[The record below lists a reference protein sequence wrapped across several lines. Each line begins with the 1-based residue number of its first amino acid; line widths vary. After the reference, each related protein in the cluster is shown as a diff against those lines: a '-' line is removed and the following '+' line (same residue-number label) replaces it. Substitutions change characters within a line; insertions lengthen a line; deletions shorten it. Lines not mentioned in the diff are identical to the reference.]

1 MEEEKVVIPKLQ
13 GHGCFACG
21 TANPIGLNLEFYSL
35 GDKVCTDVT
44 LGKHHEGWDGVVH
57 GGIIS
62 TLLDEIMSWAIMYS
76 QKVFLVT
83 RRMNIKYVKPVLV
96 GTPLNVAGKIDD
108 ISKLPRIR
116 GSAEIRDRKDRLLV
130 KGSGEFVAVPGEKLA
145 TIPDAFKDQ
154 MAALFEAFP
163 GSLK

>member
-1 MEEEKVVIPKLQ
+1 MKEEKVAIPKLQ

-21 TANPIGLNLEFYSL
+21 TDNPIGLNLEFYGL
-35 GDKVCTDVT
+35 GDLVCTDIT
-44 LGKHHEGWDGVVH
+44 LGKQYEGWDGMVH

-83 RRMNIKYVKPVLV
+83 RQMSIKYVKPVLV
-96 GTPLNVAGKIDD
+96 ETPLTVTGKLAD
-108 ISKLPRIR
+108 ISRPPRIG
-116 GSAEIRDRKDRLLV
+116 GSAEIRDQEDRLLV
-130 KGSGEFVAVPGEKLA
+130 RGSGEFVAVPEEKLD
-145 TIPDAFKDQ
+145 TIPDDFKKQ

-163 GSLK
+163 GS

>member
-1 MEEEKVVIPKLQ
+1 MKEEKVLIPKLE

-35 GDKVCTDVT
+35 GDKVCTEIT

-62 TLLDEIMSWAIMYS
+62 TLLDEIMSWTIMYS

-83 RRMNIKYVKPVLV
+83 RHMNIKYVKPVLV
-96 GTPLNVAGKIDD
+96 GTPLKVMGKIVDV
-108 ISKLPRIR
+108 SKPPRFM
-116 GSAEIRDRKDRLLV
+116 GSAEIRDRENRLLV
-130 KGSGEFVAVPGEKLA
+130 KGSGEFVSIAKDKLS
-145 TIPDAFKDQ
+145 TIPDDLKNQ
-154 MAALFEAFP
+154 MVSLFARFP
-163 GSLK
+163 AS